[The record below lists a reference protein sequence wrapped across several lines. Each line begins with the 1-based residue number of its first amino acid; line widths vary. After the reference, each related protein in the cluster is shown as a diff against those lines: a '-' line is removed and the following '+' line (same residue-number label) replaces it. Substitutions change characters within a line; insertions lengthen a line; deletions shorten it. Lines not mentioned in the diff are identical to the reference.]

1 VLVARVSRPAR
12 LGYARPVM
20 IAFLREVSPR
30 LAACELS
37 FLERAPIDVERARA
51 QHAHYAAELT
61 ALGCSIEWLAPLPAN
76 ADAVFVEDTAV
87 VLPELAVITRPGVAS
102 RRGEVES
109 VAASLATHRPL
120 KRITAPGTL
129 EGGDV
134 VRIGRDLYVGDS
146 ARSNAAG
153 IAQLRET
160 LAPFGY
166 RVTSVAMRD
175 CLHLKSAVTF
185 IPPDVVLVNPAWVDP
200 KVFDART
207 VVEVDPGEA
216 FAANTLS
223 VAGVT
228 LMSAAFPR
236 TEARL
241 GQAGV
246 TTRALDVSELQK
258 AEAALTCMSLML
270 V

>member
-1 VLVARVSRPAR
+1 
-12 LGYARPVM
+12 M
-20 IAFLREVSPR
+20 IAFLREVSPS

-37 FLERAPIDVERARA
+37 FLERAPLDVEHARE

-87 VLPELAVITRPGVAS
+87 VLPEVAVITRLGVAS

-109 VAASLATHRPL
+109 VAASLVSHRPL
-120 KRITAPGTL
+120 RRIAAPGTL

-134 VRIGRDLYVGDS
+134 VRIGRNLYVGAS
-146 ARSNAAG
+146 GRSNAAG
-153 IAQLRET
+153 IEQLRIT

-166 RVTSVAMRD
+166 RVASVAMRD
-175 CLHLKSAVTF
+175 CLHLKSACTF
-185 IPPDVVLVNPAWVDP
+185 IPPDILVVNPAWVDP
-200 KVFDART
+200 RVFDART
-207 VVEVDPGEA
+207 LVEVGQGEA
-216 FAANTLS
+216 FAANTLT
-223 VAGVT
+223 VQGVT
-228 LMSAAFPR
+228 LLSGAFPR
-236 TEARL
+236 TEERL
-241 GQAGV
+241 REAGV

>member
-1 VLVARVSRPAR
+1 
-12 LGYARPVM
+12 M
-20 IAFLREVSPR
+20 IALLREVSPS

-37 FLERAPIDVERARA
+37 FLRREPIDVERARA

-61 ALGCSIEWLAPLPAN
+61 ALGCSIEWLAPLGEN

-87 VLPELAVITRPGVAS
+87 VLPEVAVITRPGVAS

-109 VAASLATHRPL
+109 VAASLAGHRPL
-120 KRITAPGTL
+120 RRIVAPGSL

-134 VRIGRDLYVGDS
+134 VRIGRNLYVGTS
-146 ARSNAAG
+146 GRSNAAG
-153 IAQLRET
+153 IEQLRAA

-166 RVTSVAMRD
+166 RVASVAMRD

-185 IPPDVVLVNPAWVDP
+185 IPPDMVLVNRAWVDP
-200 KVFDART
+200 KVFDARS
-207 VVEVDPGEA
+207 VIEVDEREP
-216 FAANTLS
+216 FAANTLT
-223 VAGVT
+223 VQGVT

-236 TEARL
+236 TEQRL
-241 GQAGV
+241 REAGL

-270 V
+270 G

>member
-1 VLVARVSRPAR
+1 
-12 LGYARPVM
+12 M
-20 IAFLREVSPR
+20 IAVLREVSPS

-37 FLERAPIDVERARA
+37 FLERSPIDVERARA
-51 QHAHYAAELT
+51 QHARYASELT

-87 VLPELAVITRPGVAS
+87 VLPEVAVITRPGVAS
-102 RRGEVES
+102 RRNEVES

-120 KRITAPGTL
+120 RRIVAPGTL

-134 VRIGRDLYVGDS
+134 VRIGRNLYVGVS
-146 ARSNAAG
+146 GRSNAAG
-153 IAQLRET
+153 IEQLRNA
-160 LAPFGY
+160 LAPVGY
-166 RVTSVAMRD
+166 RVHGIAMRD

-185 IPPDVVLVNPAWVDP
+185 VPPDILLVNPAWVDP

-207 VVEVDPGEA
+207 VIEVDAGEA
-216 FAANTLS
+216 FAANTLT
-223 VAGVT
+223 VQGVT
-228 LMSAAFPR
+228 LLSAAFPR
-236 TEARL
+236 TEQRL
-241 GQAGV
+241 RDAGV

-270 V
+270 

>member
-1 VLVARVSRPAR
+1 
-12 LGYARPVM
+12 M
-20 IAFLREVSPR
+20 IALLREVSPS
-30 LAACELS
+30 LVACELS
-37 FLERAPIDVERARA
+37 SLDRAPIDVERARA

-61 ALGCSIEWLAPLPAN
+61 ALGISIEWLEPLPEN

-87 VLPELAVITRPGVAS
+87 VLPEVAVITRPGVAS
-102 RRGEVES
+102 RRNEVES
-109 VAASLATHRPL
+109 VAASLAGHRPL
-120 KRITAPGTL
+120 KRIVAPGTL

-134 VRIGRDLYVGDS
+134 VRIGRNLYVGAS
-146 ARSNAAG
+146 GRSNPAG
-153 IAQLRET
+153 IEQLRAA
-160 LAPFGY
+160 LAPGGY
-166 RVTSVAMRD
+166 RVAGVAMRH

-185 IPPDVVLVNPAWVDP
+185 IPPDIVLVNRAWVDP
-200 KVFDART
+200 GLFDART
-207 VVEVDPGEA
+207 VIEVDDGEP
-216 FAANTLS
+216 FAANTLT
-223 VAGVT
+223 VQGVT

-241 GQAGV
+241 RQAGL

>member
-1 VLVARVSRPAR
+1 
-12 LGYARPVM
+12 M
-20 IAFLREVSPR
+20 IALLREVSPS

-51 QHAHYAAELT
+51 QHARYAAELS

-87 VLPELAVITRPGVAS
+87 VLPEVAVITRPGVAS
-102 RRGEVES
+102 RRNEVES

-120 KRITAPGTL
+120 RRIGAPGTL

-134 VRIGRDLYVGDS
+134 VCIGRNLYVGAS
-146 ARSNAAG
+146 ARSNTAG
-153 IAQLRET
+153 IEQLQSA

-166 RVTSVAMRD
+166 RVASVAMRD

-185 IPPDVVLVNPAWVDP
+185 IPPDVLLVNAAWVEP
-200 KVFDART
+200 QVFDARR
-207 VVEVDPGEA
+207 VVEVDAAEA
-216 FAANTLS
+216 FAANTLT
-223 VAGVT
+223 VQGVT
-228 LMSAAFPR
+228 LFSAAFPR
-236 TEARL
+236 TERRL
-241 GQAGV
+241 REAGV

>member
-1 VLVARVSRPAR
+1 
-12 LGYARPVM
+12 M
-20 IAFLREVSPR
+20 IAFLREVSPS

-51 QHAHYAAELT
+51 QHAHYAAELA
-61 ALGCSIEWLAPLPAN
+61 ALGCSLEWLEPLPAN

-87 VLPELAVITRPGVAS
+87 VLPEVAVITRPGIAS
-102 RRGEVES
+102 RRNEVES
-109 VAASLATHRPL
+109 VAASLASHRPL
-120 KRITAPGTL
+120 RRITAPGTL

-134 VRIGRDLYVGDS
+134 VRIGRDLYVGAS

-153 IAQLRET
+153 IEQLKVA

-166 RVTSVAMRD
+166 RVQGVAMRD
-175 CLHLKSAVTF
+175 CLHLKSACTF
-185 IPPDVVLVNPAWVDP
+185 IPPDVLLANPAWVDP
-200 KVFDART
+200 GLFDART
-207 VVEVDPGEA
+207 LVEVDETEA
-216 FAANTLS
+216 FAANTLT
-223 VAGVT
+223 VQGVT

-236 TEARL
+236 TERRL
-241 GQAGV
+241 REAGV

-258 AEAALTCMSLML
+258 AEAALTCMSLVL

>member
-1 VLVARVSRPAR
+1 
-12 LGYARPVM
+12 M
-20 IAFLREVSPR
+20 IALLREVSAS

-61 ALGCSIEWLAPLPAN
+61 ALGCSIEWLAPLHAN

-87 VLPELAVITRPGVAS
+87 VLREVAVITRPGVAS

-109 VAASLATHRPL
+109 VAASLAPHRPL
-120 KRITAPGTL
+120 RRIGAPGTL

-134 VRIGRDLYVGDS
+134 VHIGHNLYVGAS

-153 IAQLRET
+153 IEQLGHA

-166 RVTSVAMRD
+166 RVQGVAMRD

-185 IPPDVVLVNPAWVDP
+185 IPPDTLLVNPAWVDP

-207 VVEVDPGEA
+207 VVEVDEGEA
-216 FAANTLS
+216 FGANTLT
-223 VAGVT
+223 VQGVT
-228 LMSAAFPR
+228 LLSAAFPR
-236 TEARL
+236 TEQRL
-241 GQAGV
+241 RKAGV
-246 TTRALDVSELQK
+246 TTRALEVSELQK